1 LSLAFGAMRVAT
13 TGIRFGCSQKIR
25 VKDFRSYET
34 GDNLVCVLSGE
45 HDLSTA
51 AELREAVSSAL
62 GSQPRIV
69 FDLSTA
75 RYIDSTILTM
85 LVNQKQLLA
94 DRMRVVAP
102 AGGLVRRVLE
112 VSGLIEFLGTEPTL
126 SSALLNDEPE
136 LASGD

>member
-1 LSLAFGAMRVAT
+1 M
-13 TGIRFGCSQKIR
+13 
-25 VKDFRSYET
+25 KDFRSYET
-34 GDNLVCVLSGE
+34 GDNLVLGLSGE

-62 GSQPRIV
+62 GSQSRIV
-69 FDLSTA
+69 FDLSTT

-85 LVNQKQLLA
+85 LVSQKQLLA

-102 AGGLVRRVLE
+102 AGALVRRVLE
-112 VSGLIEFLGTEPTL
+112 VSGLIEFLGTETTL
-126 SSALLNDEPE
+126 SSALLNDEAE